1 MSNLFI
7 EERIV
12 GNGIAFEC
20 SGYAPSVEAERAAFI
35 QALPM
40 LTNASKEV
48 SQISRPTVSLSEDRV
63 TTTSTDTTECALSLV
78 SKTDTT
84 LEQVLANIKSGKLDM
99 HMGDVIK
106 FKLNDGTDV
115 TFEVTDSDD
124 SSIRFEMKELLKC
137 MPHTELDDYYTE
149 LFKLLPEALQKCII
163 PTTRKYLEKG
173 NGELREKECM
183 LFCPSASEVFEKDR
197 CYGDV
202 GVYEQMEFYKDWRNR
217 VRCTVEDGEPNA
229 WWLLSACSGDS
240 TAFAYVSYYGNADYA
255 SATATNVAAPVCFR
269 ISKS

>member
-12 GNGIAFEC
+12 GNGITFEC
-20 SGYAPSVEAERAAFI
+20 SGYAPSVEAERTAFI

-48 SQISRPTVSLSEDRV
+48 SQISRPTVSLSEDCI

-124 SSIRFEMKELLKC
+124 NSIRFEMKELLNC
-137 MPHTELDDYYTE
+137 ILHTELDDYYTKF
-149 LFKLLPEALQKCII
+149 FKLLPDALQKYII

-183 LFCPSASEVFEKDR
+183 LFCPAASEVFEKDR

-217 VRCTVEDGEPNA
+217 VRCTVENGEPIV
-229 WWLLSACSGDS
+229 WWLLSSISNHSSSFASVGSSGISSFNAAAS
-240 TAFAYVSYYGNADYA
+240 TAIAV
-255 SATATNVAAPVCFR
+255 PVCFR

>member
-12 GNGIAFEC
+12 GNGITFEC
-20 SGYAPSVEAERAAFI
+20 SGYAPSVEAERTAFI

-48 SQISRPTVSLSEDRV
+48 SQISRPTVSLSEDCI
-63 TTTSTDTTECALSLV
+63 TTTSTDTTECALSLA

-84 LEQVLANIKSGKLDM
+84 LEQVLTNIKSGKLDM

-124 SSIRFEMKELLKC
+124 SSIRFEMKELLNFTT
-137 MPHTELDDYYTE
+137 HTDLDDYYTKF
-149 LFKLLPEALQKCII
+149 FKLLPDALQKCII
-163 PTTRKYLEKG
+163 PTMRKYLETG

-183 LFCPSASEVFEKDR
+183 LFCPSASEVFEEDR
-197 CYGDV
+197 CDGDM
-202 GVYEQMEFYKDWRNR
+202 GVYEQMEFYKDFCNR
-217 VRCTVEDGEPNA
+217 VRCTVKDERPND
-229 WWLLSACSGDS
+229 WWLFSSCSGNS
-240 TAFAYVSYYGNADYA
+240 SYFAGVGYDGRNAGY
-255 SATATNVAAPVCFR
+255 SATIPTVAAPVCFR